1 MKPMGAPVQ
10 TRDAGMNTQNLLSL
24 TKKVFFATVAVLA
37 VQMAGNVSPAQAQTF
52 DMTALT
58 RAAAVRTTI
67 AQVQNTVRQAGG
79 PQLNIT
85 STGVMDLP
93 VVSTGSINLNTCDMP
108 FLRSNGGS
116 GAFPSAGGDGGTG
129 GGSNPGGGDVGLPNL
144 PPGYVGVQNTHT
156 GAFMGAIPPGGNI
169 VDFFRGAY
177 GIQPGQEAEADYI
190 LHNQLQYYWQN
201 GIFAGMWGPYEQSG
215 PP

>member
-1 MKPMGAPVQ
+1 M
-10 TRDAGMNTQNLLSL
+10 TNLLSL
-24 TKKVFFATVAVLA
+24 TQKALSAAVLLLA
-37 VQMAGNVSPAQAQTF
+37 LTASMSHSGNAARAQNF
-52 DMTALT
+52 DMTSIN
-58 RAAAVRTTI
+58 RAAGQVALGAAI
-67 AQVQNTVRQAGG
+67 AQTLNGADVVPAPTNTAKL
-79 PQLNIT
+79 PIT
-85 STGVMDLP
+85 STGVYNLT
-93 VVSTGSINLNTCDMP
+93 VVSTGSVNLNSCDMP

-116 GAFPSAGGDGGTG
+116 GAFPSAGGGGGGTG
-129 GGSNPGGGDVGLPNL
+129 GGGGSGGGDVGLPNL